1 MRKHIMGFFRNLWRD
16 TSGVMLPYVTIML
29 PVIIGLGLL
38 TVDGARFQSLQ
49 TQMQA
54 AADAAALAGAAELN
68 GKSGARSRATAAI
81 DNYLSNHLSGMGIA
95 AAVQHSTPTYYSA
108 LPPANQLPSNGTVAT
123 SDADA
128 HFVLVM
134 VTPVTFPALFPRPV
148 IDSVHPYSFHFTT
161 TSLSSSAQ
169 AVAGMD
175 ESICDVPPVY
185 ICNPWEGSGV
195 SLSTALATPLQKR
208 TEIKLLMDN
217 SNNDSPGH
225 FGFLVPPDGDVGAS
239 NLQEW
244 ISTTTPKACYK
255 TSSVDLNTG
264 NKQSALGGFN
274 ARLDIGADSSH
285 APDVNVRKGYVASS
299 SGNWCAPQAKLDP
312 NALGYPS
319 SSPEI
324 KYKDGFHDSTQSM
337 AFPQDSC
344 FSAGTC
350 PQPYMGD
357 GQWDC
362 GSYWDFNHHTAA
374 AAPSGCSTPAATTI
388 SRYDVY
394 QYEIA
399 NNLVGDW
406 SRGTG
411 GTGTNA
417 NNWAPGG
424 SPWSKKG
431 EQGAP
436 MCATGQGVPN
446 RRVLAVAVIDCIA
459 NKAAMANGGQTAN
472 DVPVNA
478 FAKFFLTRPVVT
490 TGSSPDNGKII
501 GEFTGVVTNS
511 DAKIY
516 QNVKLYR

>member
-1 MRKHIMGFFRNLWRD
+1 MRKEMLRFSRTLWHD
-16 TSGVMLPYVTIML
+16 TSGVILPYVTVML
-29 PVIIGLGLL
+29 VVIIGLGLL
-38 TVDGARFQSLQ
+38 AVDGARYQSLQ

-68 GKSGARSRATAAI
+68 GKTGARDRATAAI
-81 DNYLSNHLSGMGIA
+81 NNYLDNYLSGMGIA
-95 AAVQHSTPTYYSA
+95 TAVQHSTPAYYSA
-108 LPPANQLPSNGTVAT
+108 LPAASQLPSNGTLAT
-123 SDADA
+123 GDADA
-128 HFVLVM
+128 HFVLVT
-134 VTPVTFPALFPRPV
+134 VTPVSVPTLFPV
-148 IDSVHPYSFHFTT
+148 SFVVPGG
-161 TSLSSSAQ
+161 TSSFSAGAQ

-175 ESICDVPPVY
+175 ESICNVPPVY

-195 SLSTALATPLQKR
+195 SLSTALASPVQKR

-244 ISTTTPKACYK
+244 ISTTNPKACYK
-255 TSSVDLNTG
+255 TSAVDLNTG

-274 ARLDIGADSSH
+274 ARLDMGADSSH
-285 APDVNVRKGYVASS
+285 APDVNVRKGFVASN
-299 SGNWCAPQAKLDP
+299 SGNWCTPQANLDP

-319 SSPEI
+319 SFLESS
-324 KYKDGFHDSTQSM
+324 YNNGLHNSTQSM
-337 AFPQDSC
+337 ALPQDSC
-344 FSAGTC
+344 FSAGSC
-350 PQPYMGD
+350 PQPYMGN

-362 GSYWDFNHHTAA
+362 ASYWAFNHHTA

-394 QYEIA
+394 QYEIT
-399 NNLVGDW
+399 NGLVGDW

-411 GTGTNA
+411 GASG
-417 NNWAPGG
+417 NNWAPGAA
-424 SPWSKKG
+424 PWNKRG

-436 MCATGQGVPN
+436 MCAVGQGVPN
-446 RRVLAVAVIDCIA
+446 RRILSVAVIDCIA
-459 NKAAMANGGQTAN
+459 NAAAMANGGQTAN
-472 DVPVNA
+472 NVPVNA
-478 FAKFFLTRPVVT
+478 FANFFLTRPVVT

-501 GEFTGVVTNS
+501 GEFTGVVTNLN
-511 DAKIY
+511 AKLY